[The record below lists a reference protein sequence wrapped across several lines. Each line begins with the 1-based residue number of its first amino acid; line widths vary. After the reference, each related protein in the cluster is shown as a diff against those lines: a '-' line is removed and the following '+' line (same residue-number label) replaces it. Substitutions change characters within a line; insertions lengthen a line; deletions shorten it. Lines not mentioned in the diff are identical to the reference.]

1 MDTVERFLAA
11 MVGHDWAGMGTCVT
25 DDVRRV
31 GPFGDVYEGKR
42 DYVGFISGLLP
53 SLPGYRMDVERVTYV
68 EGQRLAF
75 AELAETVTMDGEA
88 RRTPEALVFGL
99 SSDGLIRSIDIYI
112 QTRPST
118 S

>member
-31 GPFGDVYEGKR
+31 GPFGDVYEGKG
-42 DYVGFISGLLP
+42 DYVAFISGLLP
-53 SLPGYRMDVERVTYV
+53 SLPGYRMDVERVTYA

-75 AELAETVTMDGEA
+75 AELAETVTMGDEA

-99 SSDGLIRSIDIYI
+99 SPDGLIRSIDIYI

-118 S
+118 F